1 MMSKLSENIIK
12 SIKNPGAAWRYLR
25 MRSKGLTY
33 KFCYAVTGQR
43 VTFGKNFRVEG
54 KLTIKGPG
62 RVVFGDNVTIGMHVT
77 PWTQSENAIIQI
89 GDRVYLN
96 GTRFSCANKIEIKDD
111 CIIAE
116 CRIRD
121 NDSHGVHP
129 RHRHITMSAPII
141 INENVWITP
150 DCTILKG
157 VVIGAGSTITT
168 NSVVN
173 SCVPQNCL
181 WGGNPAV
188 LVKMVDF

>member
-1 MMSKLSENIIK
+1 MNKLAENIIK
-12 SIKNPGAAWRYLR
+12 SIKNPGAAWQYLR
-25 MRSKGLTY
+25 IRGKGYFY
-33 KFCYAVTGQR
+33 KFFYALSGKR
-43 VTFGKNFRVEG
+43 VTIGKNFRVEG

-62 RVVFGDNVTIGMHVT
+62 RVIFGDNVTIGMHVT
-77 PWTQSENAIIQI
+77 PWTQSKNAIIQI

-129 RHRHITMSAPII
+129 QHRHITMSAPIT
-141 INENVWITP
+141 INENVWVTP

-157 VVIGAGSTITT
+157 VEIGEGSTITA
-168 NSVVN
+168 NSVVTGK
-173 SCVPQNCL
+173 VPQNCL
-181 WGGNPAV
+181 FGGNPAV
-188 LVKMVDF
+188 LIKKIIPD